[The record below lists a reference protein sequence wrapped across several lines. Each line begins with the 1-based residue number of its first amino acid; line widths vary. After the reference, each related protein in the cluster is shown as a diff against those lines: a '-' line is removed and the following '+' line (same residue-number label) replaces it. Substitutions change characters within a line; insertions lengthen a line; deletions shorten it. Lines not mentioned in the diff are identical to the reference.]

1 MLDFRALERVHA
13 GELLVVIFVGVFLN
27 TLLVHCDGLPEQ
39 LETLVGV
46 TLVFTLVEI
55 YSRVSLQLLLDPDE
69 VLLRV

>member
-55 YSRVSLQLLLDPDE
+55 YS
-69 VLLRV
+69 